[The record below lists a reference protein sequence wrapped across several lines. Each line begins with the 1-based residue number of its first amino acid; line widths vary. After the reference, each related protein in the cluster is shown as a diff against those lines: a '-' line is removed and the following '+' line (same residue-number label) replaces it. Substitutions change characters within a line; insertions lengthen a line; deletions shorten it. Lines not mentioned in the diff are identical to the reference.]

1 MINTL
6 YAFSVMRTCH
16 PDPDDVVFKQ
26 GRTKNT
32 PQGNYMVNEGAK
44 VSKLITIP
52 NIHALYHTF

>member
-1 MINTL
+1 ML

-52 NIHALYHTF
+52 N